1 MSEGGGPPEQMV
13 QVSSLTLH
21 HFLWSPFAI
30 YMEGLGPNVPST
42 AKVLSVG
49 FGIPLFNTLFAC
61 FSSGNRSFW
70 VLKTCGLFGN
80 HKHSQED

>member
-1 MSEGGGPPEQMV
+1 MV

-21 HFLWSPFAI
+21 RFIQSPFAI
-30 YMEGLGPNVPST
+30 CMEGLRPNVPST

-49 FGIPLFNTLFAC
+49 FGIPSFNTPFAC
-61 FSSGNRSFW
+61 FSSENRSFW

-80 HKHSQED
+80 HKHSQEDQGKL